1 MRTREPKTRPMQKVK
16 PFDALAVRGRK
27 KLNEAQQNAR
37 NAARS
42 NIKIEASSSDTETVP
57 CKRKV
62 PDSPVIMPSNESQK
76 RRSVVSAQPEPIDG
90 ASIISIASANA
101 TIESFSERS
110 MNDDYHFLLS
120 LQPFMAE
127 LSSIQ
132 KLRVRMEMQKLI
144 FEAMCSDG
152 N

>member
-1 MRTREPKTRPMQKVK
+1 MRTREPKSRPTQKVK
-16 PFDALAVRGRK
+16 PFDALAARSRK
-27 KLNEAQQNAR
+27 KLNETQQNSR

-42 NIKIEASSSDTETVP
+42 SIKTEASSSDIEIVSA
-57 CKRKV
+57 KRNA
-62 PDSPVIMPSNESQK
+62 PDSPEIIVSNETHK
-76 RRSVVSAQPEPIDG
+76 RRSIVNAQTTEPNDG
-90 ASIISIASANA
+90 ANIVNINNASGALEA
-101 TIESFSERS
+101 FSERNMS
-110 MNDDYHFLLS
+110 DDYHFLLS

-144 FEAMCSDG
+144 FDAMCES